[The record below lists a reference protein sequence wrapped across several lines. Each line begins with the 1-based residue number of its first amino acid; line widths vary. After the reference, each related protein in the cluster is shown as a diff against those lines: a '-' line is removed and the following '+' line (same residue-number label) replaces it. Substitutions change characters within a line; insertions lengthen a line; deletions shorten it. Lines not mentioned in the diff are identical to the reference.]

1 MSEQMSLTEAM
12 NKMAVNQEKERRYL
26 REQNRELLLLV
37 HTLID
42 RQQGVTE
49 TEPETTPK
57 KTLRQKIFGG

>member
-37 HTLID
+37 HALID